1 MNFFDLHA
9 DTPFVLD
16 LNNPNSSVVDLVNY
30 PFEKYNQVMAIFIR
44 DDEQNPFKVYNR
56 RVDIIKKYLKK
67 QKFPILNGD
76 FTSSGA
82 LLSVENAGF
91 LADDINQIYK
101 LHRDGVCM
109 LSLTWNGDNGLASGA
124 DGVGGITSKG
134 KNVIK
139 IMNELGMALDISHL
153 SHKAALEATELAD
166 NVLATHSGIYSLN
179 PHKRN
184 LKDEVILSLK
194 EKKGII
200 GLCFYPLFLG
210 NDNVFKALIRCAE
223 YLISLGM
230 EKNISFGSDFD
241 GADMSP
247 MLSQTAHIRGLFD
260 EFCRRGLKK
269 SLVNGIFYEN
279 AIAFFGKICENK

>member
-1 MNFFDLHA
+1 MHA

-16 LNNPNSSVVDLVNY
+16 LNNSNSSVVDLVNY

-44 DDEQNPFKVYNR
+44 DDERNPFEIYNR
-56 RVDIIKKYLKK
+56 RVYIIKKYLKK

-76 FTSSGA
+76 LTSSGA

-91 LADDINQIYK
+91 LADDISRIYK

-134 KNVIK
+134 RDVIK

-153 SHKAALEATELAD
+153 SHKAALEAIELAD
-166 NVLATHSGIYSLN
+166 NVLATHSCIYSLN

-194 EKKGII
+194 EKQGII

-210 NDNVFKALIRCAE
+210 NDNVFKALTRCTE
-223 YLISLGM
+223 YLFSLGL
-230 EKNISFGSDFD
+230 EKHISFGSDFD

-247 MLSQTAHIRGLFD
+247 MLSQTAHIQSLFD
-260 EFCRRGLKK
+260 EFCRMGLKK
-269 SLVNGIFYEN
+269 SLINGIFYEN

>member
-44 DDEQNPFKVYNR
+44 DDEQNPFKLYNR

-134 KNVIK
+134 KDVIK

-166 NVLATHSGIYSLN
+166 NVLATHSGIYSLY

-194 EKKGII
+194 EKRGII

-230 EKNISFGSDFD
+230 EKNVSFGSDFD